1 MNLLTEPVFRVQT
14 PRGPQAW
21 SLPALLAALGADT
34 VESLPGLQRHQE
46 DAFHI
51 FLCYL
56 AGAVLARAD
65 LQDPIQPE
73 AFWRDGLR
81 RLAGREDDCAWTLVV
96 EDVMQPAFM
105 QAPLANKSDWA
116 AFKPK
121 A

>member
-81 RLAGREDDCAWTLVV
+81 RLAGRSCRRRACRPIRQSHHRLARVV
-96 EDVMQPAFM
+96 HGR
-105 QAPLANKSDWA
+105 WRRH
-116 AFKPK
+116 
-121 A
+121 